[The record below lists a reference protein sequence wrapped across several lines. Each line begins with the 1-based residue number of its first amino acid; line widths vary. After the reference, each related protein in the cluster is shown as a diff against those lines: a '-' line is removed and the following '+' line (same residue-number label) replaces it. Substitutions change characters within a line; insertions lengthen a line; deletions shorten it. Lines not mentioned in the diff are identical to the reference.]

1 VADGTTRRRVSPK
14 QVIVGILVVVVV
26 ILAIANSHKVKVDFV
41 VDHFRIPLFLVI
53 AGSAIIGWVVGWFTG
68 RGRESR

>member
-1 VADGTTRRRVSPK
+1 
-14 QVIVGILVVVVV
+14 V